1 MSSAPLCNGMSSLDS
16 QTTSRE
22 TRELARGTISHQAT
36 PVLTANLVGSVS
48 VSHVTSQTTILKIY
62 HVIGLENYGIWGYRM
77 QNVLK
82 RDGLYYCITA
92 PSDPMPEEK
101 RIRQLAQNALKSSVK
116 DGTTLK
122 LLRQYWKSYDCWT
135 SLKSCY
141 ESDNNPR

>member
-1 MSSAPLCNGMSSLDS
+1 MSSLDS